1 MSSSLGEKPDSGAVG
16 QTSPDDPVA
25 APVAKESPPIVW
37 LARLGAVFVA
47 IQAYV
52 YIRWIFSDSFTPI
65 PTGPDD
71 VPTHTLVIIRASE
84 VICVVGVIASIIW
97 LVRRTRRDGQFP
109 TIGVFMMGWLLT
121 CWQDVGV
128 NAVVPVFSYN
138 SAFLN
143 MGTWGEFVPGWVSK
157 GPETPAPILYELAD
171 YMLFLPLAVVGIDK
185 AVKAARARW
194 PRLNKAG
201 IIAALLLIFLVLDT
215 MSEQILQRQGLW
227 SYLRVNETWSIFTG
241 TLNQFPL
248 YEGIVFGSVVMVAS
262 MCFYLFRRDGDRLI
276 TDAGI
281 ERLKI
286 TRGVAVVR
294 ILAFSA
300 VMNVILAVFFL
311 GFNLVNMHAD
321 VAPTDVPS
329 YLHQNMC
336 GLAEN
341 PPCPHLE

>member
-1 MSSSLGEKPDSGAVG
+1 MSSSLGEKPDSGSIG
-16 QTSPDDPVA
+16 QTSPDDTGTVT
-25 APVAKESPPIVW
+25 VAKESPPIVW

-52 YIRWIFSDSFTPI
+52 YIRWIFSDSFSPI
-65 PTGPDD
+65 PTGPDE

-84 VICVVGVIASIIW
+84 VICIVGVIASIIW
-97 LVRRTRRDGQFP
+97 LVHRTRKDGQFP
-109 TIGVFMMGWLLT
+109 TLGVFMMGWLLT

-143 MGTWGEFVPGWVSK
+143 MGTWGEFVPGWVAK

-185 AVKAARARW
+185 LVRSARARW

-201 IIAALLLIFLVLDT
+201 IVIALLLIFLVLDT
-215 MSEQILQRQGLW
+215 ASEQFLQRQGLW
-227 SYLRVNETWSIFTG
+227 SYLRVNDTWSIFTG

-248 YEGIVFGSVVMVAS
+248 YEGVFFGSVVMVAS
-262 MCFYLFRRDGDRLI
+262 MCFYLFRRNGDQLI

-300 VMNVILAVFFL
+300 VMNLILAVFFL

-341 PPCPHLE
+341 PPCPHLK